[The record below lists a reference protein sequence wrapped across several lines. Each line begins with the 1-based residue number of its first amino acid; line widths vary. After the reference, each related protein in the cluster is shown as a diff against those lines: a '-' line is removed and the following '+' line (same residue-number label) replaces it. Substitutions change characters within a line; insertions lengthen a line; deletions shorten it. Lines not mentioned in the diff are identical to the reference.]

1 MDSQKYIELG
11 TMFVAMSG
19 IIVPAIWHLSTKIQK
34 IDGSVTSLRADLGS
48 KLEALESQLA
58 GVQMEIKESR
68 KARAEI
74 WREVNSLRER
84 ARAIEVRV
92 EK

>member
-1 MDSQKYIELG
+1 
-11 TMFVAMSG
+11 MFVAMSG

-34 IDGSVTSLRADLGS
+34 IDGSVTSLRADLGA
-48 KLEALESQLA
+48 KLEARESQLA
-58 GVQMEIKESR
+58 GVQTEIKESR

>member
-1 MDSQKYIELG
+1 MSDDHVIDIITL
-11 TMFVAMSG
+11 VAAVAG
-19 IIVPAIWHLSTKIQK
+19 VVVPAIWHLSTKIQK
-34 IDGSVTSLRADLGS
+34 IDGSVMALKSDLGARMD
-48 KLEALESQLA
+48 ALETQLE
-58 GVQMEIKESR
+58 GVQLEIKESR
-68 KARAEI
+68 KARGEI